1 MGQLIVPPSGAV
13 YLDADAIIYAVE
25 KIEPYYS
32 LLLPLL
38 GAVNRRVIGLI
49 GSELLLVETLVKL
62 VEQGDP
68 ALEASF
74 RRFLTASRE
83 MQLLPISR
91 QILERA
97 LKLRAAHRVRT
108 PDAIHAA
115 TALIAGCTLFA
126 TNDPVFRR
134 VSGLQTVILDDYV

>member
-1 MGQLIVPPSGAV
+1 
-13 YLDADAIIYAVE
+13 
-25 KIEPYYS
+25 
-32 LLLPLL
+32 
-38 GAVNRRVIGLI
+38 LI
-49 GSELLLVETLVKL
+49 GSELLLVETLVKP

-134 VSGLQTVILDDYV
+134 VSGLQAVILDDYV

>member
-1 MGQLIVPPSGAV
+1 M
-13 YLDADAIIYAVE
+13 
-25 KIEPYYS
+25 
-32 LLLPLL
+32 
-38 GAVNRRVIGLI
+38 I
-49 GSELLLVETLVKL
+49 GSELLLVETLVKP
-62 VEQGDP
+62 VEPGDP

-97 LKLRAAHRVRT
+97 LKLRATHRVRT

-134 VSGLQTVILDDYV
+134 VSGLQAVILDDYV